1 ESTTRA
7 MNNVLAQQAALPGM
21 RETQLL
27 VGYRD
32 SAIVA
37 DECPQWPPELPAPGD
52 RVPDAGGLAQA
63 FVGHPVRLHER
74 IGRGRHTLIGYIDA
88 HGAPLAAQVAAFAD
102 ACRALH
108 AALGSASSALLIA
121 AAGCTPPRDE
131 TFTLLTDAAGAFAAA
146 FGAHGAI
153 SGAV

>member
-1 ESTTRA
+1 
-7 MNNVLAQQAALPGM
+7 
-21 RETQLL
+21 
-27 VGYRD
+27 
-32 SAIVA
+32 
-37 DECPQWPPELPAPGD
+37 LPAPGD

-153 SGAV
+153 SGAVWIVRPDGYLGWRGARASADAVDAWLKLAQIV